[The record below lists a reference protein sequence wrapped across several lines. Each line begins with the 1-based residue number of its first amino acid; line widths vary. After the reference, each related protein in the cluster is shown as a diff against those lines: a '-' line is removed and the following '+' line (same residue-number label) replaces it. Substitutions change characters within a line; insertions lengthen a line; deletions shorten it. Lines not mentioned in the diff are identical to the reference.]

1 MRTNKRGQIFLVITM
16 VVLLYSMSI
25 AFTLLSVQLES
36 NRDTNPN
43 AQSSLLRI
51 DNVISEVHMISQVV
65 LGEFTQTP
73 IAPNVAELRLQ
84 GLLQNVETAFNE
96 QGFFLLLEE
105 TAFGAQRAVPTDQS
119 PEANITFLLS
129 INYESAGRNVSI
141 STQILVGMRI
151 QFNAPTAP
159 TQAFIS
165 LILSN
170 QILPVPYAD
179 TTGSDA
185 IAISLGNGV
194 YDISAFATGQN
205 FQAISPTGI
214 SVTATIP

>member
-1 MRTNKRGQIFLVITM
+1 MNRRGQIFLVITM

-25 AFTLLSVQLES
+25 AFTLLSVQLEA

-43 AQSSLLRI
+43 AKSSLFRI
-51 DNVISEVHMISQVV
+51 DNIISEVHMASQVI
-65 LGEFTQTP
+65 LGEFTRTP

-84 GLLQNVETAFNE
+84 GLLQNIENTFNE

-105 TAFGAQRAVPTDQS
+105 TAFGIQRAVSTDQS
-119 PEANITFLLS
+119 PEANITFSLS
-129 INYESAGRNVSI
+129 IKYESAGRNVSI

-151 QFNAPTAP
+151 QFNAPTTP
-159 TQAFIS
+159 SQAFVT

-170 QILPVPYAD
+170 QVLPVPYAD

-185 IAISLGNGV
+185 TAISLGNGV

-214 SVTATIP
+214 SVTATVP